1 MDEARCE
8 RLRVWLARA
17 ADDAGLAITAIE
29 RLVGGAIQ
37 QNWGLAVR
45 RGDGREE
52 RWVLRTD
59 NPATLAVS
67 HGRIE
72 EFALLRAAHAAGV
85 TVAEPLFVCEDAG
98 VIGAPFLVMRHVAG
112 IAAAHRVVKWDA
124 IAGGRAAASRALGRE
139 LARIHRIRPPRSDLA
154 FLGDPPAD
162 PCLAFCAE
170 QERALDAAGP
180 HPILEWGLRHLRRTA
195 PRPVTPSLC
204 HNDFRTGNILWTEQG
219 LAAVLDWEFAGWGDP
234 HADLG
239 WLCAR
244 CWRFGNLAMEAGGIG
259 TRAALYA
266 GYVEAGGAV
275 PDAARVAWWELAAH
289 LRWASIALAQGTR
302 HLSGR
307 EPSLELALTPH
318 IVPELEWHILR
329 EVASREAGL
338 ERAA

>member
-1 MDEARCE
+1 MDEGRRE
-8 RLRVWLARA
+8 RLRSWLARA
-17 ADDAGLAITAIE
+17 ADDPGLTITALE
-29 RLVGGAIQ
+29 RLSGGAIQ
-37 QNWGLAVR
+37 QNWGLTVR

-59 NPATLAVS
+59 NPATLEVS
-67 HGRIE
+67 HGRTE

-85 TVAEPLFVCEDAG
+85 TVAEPLFVCDDDG
-98 VIGAPFLVMRHVAG
+98 VVGAPFLVMRRVEG

-124 IAGGRAAASRALGRE
+124 VGGGREAAARAMGRE
-139 LARIHRIRPPRSDLA
+139 LARIHSLRPAGDDLA
-154 FLGDPPAD
+154 FLGAPPAN

-195 PRPVTPSLC
+195 PGPIAASLC
-204 HNDFRTGNILWTEQG
+204 HNDFRTGNILWTEHG

-259 TRAALYA
+259 SRAALYA

-275 PDAARVAWWELAAH
+275 PDPARVAWWELAAH
-289 LRWASIALAQGTR
+289 LRWAMIALAQGAR

-307 EPSLELALTPH
+307 ERSLELALTPH
-318 IVPELEWHILR
+318 LVPELEWHILR
-329 EVASREAGL
+329 EVAAREAAL
-338 ERAA
+338 ERVA